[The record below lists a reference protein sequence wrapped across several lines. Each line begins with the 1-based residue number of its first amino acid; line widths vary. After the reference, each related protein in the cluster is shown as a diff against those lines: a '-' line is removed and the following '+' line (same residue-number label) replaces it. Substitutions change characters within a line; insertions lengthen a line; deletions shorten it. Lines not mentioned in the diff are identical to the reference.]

1 MEKFVF
7 SSIILI
13 YRYQIKK
20 TVKIIIS
27 LFTVGILMSLQ
38 LNNNPISQ
46 FETVE
51 SVDVLLKLIIL
62 LNPTSARL

>member
-1 MEKFVF
+1 
-7 SSIILI
+7 
-13 YRYQIKK
+13 
-20 TVKIIIS
+20 
-27 LFTVGILMSLQ
+27 MSLQ